1 MSSTRLTSV
10 FTRLQSRLRGVGRTI
25 LGGSDEVDDAL
36 QETFCKLWS
45 QSDKLECADNLEAY
59 TLRVMRNECI
69 DTLRRHE
76 RQPVTVELS
85 QCADVAED
93 GEDDTAETYRRVMR
107 IVDSQLTA
115 LQRRVLTMRDVQGM
129 AYDDI
134 ARELDLEPATVRVHL
149 SRARRT
155 VRNIYIQQQ

>member
-10 FTRLQSRLRGVGRTI
+10 FTRLQSRLRGVGHTI
-25 LGGSDEVDDAL
+25 LGGDEVDDAL

-45 QSDKLECADNLEAY
+45 QQDKLERADNLEAY
-59 TLRVMRNECI
+59 TMRVMRNECL

-76 RQPVTVELS
+76 RRPVTVELS

-129 AYDDI
+129 AFDDI
-134 ARELDLEPATVRVHL
+134 ASELDLEPATVRVHL